1 MVRRLLLGF
10 GFCVV
15 TATAVASGYAVAG
28 EDAPRVYLEVSPDD
42 EDDLSRLF
50 DTLEGSLE
58 DGLAIDGPVVVVL
71 HGDEARP
78 FAGGREARSPLVD
91 RGARLQAFDLIE
103 LRMCETWMKDNGIDR
118 SDLPPFVE
126 VVPFAP
132 EEVRRLEKEGYVP
145 FSRVQL

>member
-1 MVRRLLLGF
+1 MVPRSLKLLCCL
-10 GFCVV
+10 
-15 TATAVASGYAVAG
+15 AVAAAALAG
-28 EDAPRVYLEVSPDD
+28 PALAAEGAPRVYLEVSPED
-42 EDDLSRLF
+42 ENDLSRLF

-58 DGLAIDGPVVVVL
+58 DGLAIDGPVMVVL

-78 FAGGREARSPLVD
+78 FAGGDRSPLLD

-103 LRMCETWMKDNGIDR
+103 LRMCETWMTDNGIDR
-118 SDLPPFVE
+118 NDLPPFVD

-132 EEVRRLEKEGYVP
+132 EEVQRLEEEGYLP

>member
-1 MVRRLLLGF
+1 MMPRIFKLLCCL
-10 GFCVV
+10 
-15 TATAVASGYAVAG
+15 AVAAAALAG
-28 EDAPRVYLEVSPDD
+28 PALAAEGAPRVYLEVSPDD

-58 DGLAIDGPVVVVL
+58 DGLAIDGPVIVVL

-78 FAGGREARSPLVD
+78 FTSGAPSPLVD
-91 RGARLQAFDLIE
+91 RGARLQAFDLVE
-103 LRMCETWMKDNGIDR
+103 LRMCETWMTDNGIAR
-118 SDLPPFVE
+118 EDLPPFVD

-132 EEVRRLEKEGYVP
+132 EEVKRLEDDGYLP